1 MTMVAID
8 PEGAGGPE
16 VLKLVTRPIPK
27 PGAGEYLIQVVAAGE
42 GTDPTCIGR
51 RVCAL
56 VSSGPMPNI
65 AQLLPANVCRCPL
78 RFR

>member
-51 RVCAL
+51 RVHCMEQPKTLNGADY
-56 VSSGPMPNI
+56 
-65 AQLLPANVCRCPL
+65 AQDNT
-78 RFR
+78 